1 MADFVRIRASDM
13 PAGTAKHDG
22 SRVRL
27 FREDGEGNC
36 RIYEEQVEFH
46 ERVNTPNAAR
56 FKFQDSIVLNE
67 AEQSWLRDALTEM
80 LGEIADTQALHDEI
94 AKLRAMTQRTVRIEI
109 VNCGTSDDCG
119 IRLIVDGALVDTN
132 QFGGEPEDNTEGRDY
147 AWVKEMLAS
156 LARKL
161 GATATI
167 QHIDI
172 TAPDGLSWPEVEKA
186 ARHAFYEEMYKP

>member
-1 MADFVRIRASDM
+1 MYSY
-13 PAGTAKHDG
+13 TYTK
-22 SRVRL
+22 
-27 FREDGEGNC
+27 
-36 RIYEEQVEFH
+36 
-46 ERVNTPNAAR
+46 
-56 FKFQDSIVLNE
+56 E
-67 AEQSWLRDALTEM
+67 AIIM
-80 LGEIADTQALHDEI
+80 MIP
-94 AKLRAMTQRTVRIEI
+94 MTQRTVRIEI

-167 QHIDI
+167 HHIDI
-172 TAPDGLSWPEVEKA
+172 TAPDGLSWPEAEKA
-186 ARHAFYEEMYKP
+186 ARHAFYEGMYKP